1 MNGGEGDTASA
12 FRDWC
17 AAQPV
22 SAGARGVEPIV
33 EGVVAAAPRKTWLLL
48 GRRERGAA
56 ILRGADPAR
65 LDEARP
71 YKVLPPGLSPAAR
84 ALTAVGLG
92 LAGEASIVFLGSG
105 SLSYGH
111 FHEAL
116 QLAAAHRA
124 PVVFVVSWYLGE
136 GPFAPQLSLA
146 PDQLAAALG
155 LATATCDGARAES
168 VASALRPLLPGPAL
182 LRCDLRG
189 A

>member
-1 MNGGEGDTASA
+1 MNGGEGDTTSA
-12 FRDWC
+12 FRAWC

-22 SAGARGVEPIV
+22 SAGTRGVESIV
-33 EGVVAAAPRKTWLLL
+33 EGVVAATPRKTWLLP

-56 ILRGADPAR
+56 ILRGAEASR

-71 YKVLPPGLSPAAR
+71 YKVLPPGESPSAR

-92 LAGEASIVFLGSG
+92 LAGEASVVFLGSG

-124 PVVFVVSWYLGE
+124 PVVFVVSWYLGA
-136 GPFAPQLSLA
+136 GPFAPQLAVA
-146 PDQLAAALG
+146 PDVLADALG
-155 LATATCDGARAES
+155 LVTATCDGRSADA
-168 VASALRPLLPGPAL
+168 VASALRPILPGPSL

>member
-1 MNGGEGDTASA
+1 VNGGEGEFARA

-22 SAGARGVEPIV
+22 SAGTRGVEPIV
-33 EGVVAAAPRKTWLLL
+33 EGVVAATPRKTWLLP

-71 YKVLPPGLSPAAR
+71 YKVLPPGESPAAR
-84 ALTAVGLG
+84 ALAAVGLG
-92 LAGEASIVFLGSG
+92 LAGEPSVVFLGSG
-105 SLSYGH
+105 SLAYGE

-116 QLAAAHRA
+116 HLAAAHRA

-136 GPFAPQLSLA
+136 GPFAPQLA
-146 PDQLAAALG
+146 VPPDVLSAALG
-155 LATATCDGARAES
+155 LATASCDGARAES

-189 A
+189 N